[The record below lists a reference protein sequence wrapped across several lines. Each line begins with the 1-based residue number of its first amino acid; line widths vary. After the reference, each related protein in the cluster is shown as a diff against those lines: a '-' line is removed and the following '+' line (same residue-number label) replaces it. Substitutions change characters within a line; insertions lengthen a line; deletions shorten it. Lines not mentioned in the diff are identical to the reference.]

1 MTSPRAMSVRMK
13 SLPQTR
19 NGRGEIKAAFG
30 SYRAADMQR
39 ARPITRDGSGDRH
52 ADDYQRRITRELA
65 RDLDRSSGLYTAAV
79 TAFLD
84 LVIGGGVLPEATTS
98 NKEFNDA
105 VKTLVKF
112 EYLDSKALDVEGV
125 DTMPALQRKWA
136 RAVVN
141 DGDAALVKYNGQ
153 LQTIESD
160 RIAGP
165 TSGNNQF
172 VRTTSGIKCDVATGK
187 RLGAWIAPYD
197 KAGQNIVAAG
207 AELYQWDAIIWMGSP
222 NRKSQVR
229 SMPALVASLDD
240 AERAES
246 LIESEI
252 ISAEQ
257 ASQIWGFITDPD
269 DTAAGGPSPLAPLNA
284 DGSVALG
291 GMSTGGG
298 STSGTGTTNIPFT
311 DFVAG
316 TLGFMGKRTLQQM
329 KTERPNLNVPEFVK
343 AVVRIFIAS
352 LGVPYELAFLDVGQL
367 SWSGNKALLAFCER
381 RLQVWREQ
389 VFGPAFS
396 DVYRW
401 RVRSWIA
408 KGLLPDIPD
417 WDSHVHHWP
426 LPPATDGPDQV
437 KTDEGN
443 IALGKTNLHRLVG
456 PEWKRILEERAQE
469 IAVACELAKVIST
482 QFPESELS
490 WRDFI
495 GGPSAIGLQKI
506 DKSGSLTESP
516 ASTVKKAPADAS

>member
-1 MTSPRAMSVRMK
+1 MASPRAMSVRMK
-13 SLPQTR
+13 SLPGDR
-19 NGRGEIKAAFG
+19 LKAAFG

-39 ARPITRDGSGDRH
+39 ARPIVRDGSGDRH
-52 ADDYQRRITRELA
+52 ADDFQRRITRELA

-84 LVIGGGVLPEATTS
+84 LVIGGGVLPEATT
-98 NKEFNDA
+98 KDPKFNEA
-105 VKTLVKF
+105 VKALVKY

-160 RIAGP
+160 RIDGP
-165 TSGNNQF
+165 TTGNNQH
-172 VRTTSGIKCDVATGK
+172 VRTTSGVQCQVSTGK

-197 KAGQNIVAAG
+197 KAGQCIVASG
-207 AELYQWDAIIWMGSP
+207 AEFYQWDSIIWMGSP

-284 DGSVALG
+284 DGTVAVG
-291 GMSTGGG
+291 GFANGAN
-298 STSGTGTTNIPFT
+298 TSGTNIPFT

-352 LGVPYELAFLDVGQL
+352 LGVPYELAFLDVGSL

-396 DVYRW
+396 DIYRW

-408 KGLLPDIPD
+408 RGLLPDIPD

-443 IALGKTNLHRLVG
+443 IALGKTNLHRLNG
-456 PEWKRILEERAQE
+456 PGWKRIVEERGEE
-469 IAVACELAKVIST
+469 IAVACAQAAKIVAEYPDSGVT
-482 QFPESELS
+482 

-495 GGPSAIGLQKI
+495 GGPSAAGQPKQAGG
-506 DKSGSLTESP
+506 DTSSAPYSKTP
-516 ASTVKKAPADAS
+516 AKPAPAADASP